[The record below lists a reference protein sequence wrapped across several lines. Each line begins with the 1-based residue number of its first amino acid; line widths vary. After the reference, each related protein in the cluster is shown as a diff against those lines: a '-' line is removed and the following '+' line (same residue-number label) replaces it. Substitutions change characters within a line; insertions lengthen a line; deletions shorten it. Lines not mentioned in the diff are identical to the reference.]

1 VLIATFL
8 AAGLSIAGLSLS
20 TKNLEGEPR
29 VFPADV
35 GPRRAVIVVTFAKAA
50 ADQASEWT
58 RKLRENQHALAGSIY
73 QIAIIDDVPALFRS
87 LVIAGLRR
95 GIPKE
100 LHDHFWVASSASKQ
114 WQDCI
119 GAKALDQ
126 AHVFVLEDRSQI
138 TWRFH
143 GVFSEATLRS
153 LLAACSAQK
162 N

>member
-1 VLIATFL
+1 MMVAFL
-8 AAGLSIAGLSLS
+8 AAGLSIAGLNLS
-20 TKNLEGEPR
+20 TQNLEGERR

-35 GPRRAVIVVTFAKAA
+35 APQRAVVVVTFSKSAS
-50 ADQASEWT
+50 DEASEWT
-58 RKLRENQHALAGSIY
+58 RKLRENQQALAGSIY
-73 QIAIIDDVPALFRS
+73 QIAILEDVPALFRS

-95 GIPKE
+95 AIPKD
-100 LHDHFWVASSASKQ
+100 LHEHFWVATSSAKQ
-114 WQDCI
+114 WQDSI
-119 GAKALDQ
+119 GAKVLDQ

-153 LLAACSAQK
+153 LLAACSGQK

>member
-1 VLIATFL
+1 VIATFL
-8 AAGLSIAGLSLS
+8 ATGLSIAGLSLS

-35 GPRRAVIVVTFAKAA
+35 APQRAVIVVTFAKSASS
-50 ADQASEWT
+50 QALDWT
-58 RKLRENQHALAGSIY
+58 RKLSENQPALAGSIY
-73 QIAIIDDVPALFRS
+73 QIAILEDVPALFRS

-95 GIPKE
+95 SIPKH

-114 WQDCI
+114 WQDFI
-119 GAKALDQ
+119 GAKLLNQ

-138 TWRFH
+138 VWLFH
-143 GVFSEATLRS
+143 GGYSEATLRS
-153 LLAACSAQK
+153 LLAASSALK

>member
-1 VLIATFL
+1 MIASFL
-8 AAGLSIAGLSLS
+8 AVGLSIAGLTLS
-20 TKNLEGEPR
+20 TKNLGGEPR

-35 GPRRAVIVVTFAKAA
+35 APQRAVVVVTFAKSAT
-50 ADQASEWT
+50 DQASAWT
-58 RKLRENQHALAGSIY
+58 WKLSENKHALAASIY
-73 QIAIIDDVPALFRS
+73 QIAILEDVPALFRS

-95 GIPKE
+95 SVPKD

-114 WQDCI
+114 WQDFI
-119 GAKALDQ
+119 GAKVLDQ

-143 GVFSEATLRS
+143 GAFSEATLRS
-153 LLAACSAQK
+153 LFAACSALK